1 MTLSAPTLIFT
12 SLPCKAA
19 AFSGDRL
26 ADLIEPFAT
35 SSMNR
40 NCALLSAGI
49 DCLLRYLGP

>member
-1 MTLSAPTLIFT
+1 MTLSTPTLVFT

-26 ADLIEPFAT
+26 ADLIEPSAT
-35 SSMNR
+35 PCMYR